1 MQKTFDFFI
10 PFNRFMNEQ
19 GELEHPLP
27 DWSRNR
33 ERLLQAYETM
43 VLIRNF
49 DQKMI
54 ALQRT
59 GKMGTYPSILG
70 QEAIG
75 VAIGQCMRDDDVLV
89 PYYRDLPAQYLR
101 GVRLVETMLYWGSD
115 ERGSCYQ
122 NCPEDLPNCVP
133 IATQLCHAAGVA
145 TTFKIRGEKRAAV
158 VTCGDGATSKGDFL
172 ETLNVAGVWQLPL
185 VIVVNNNQW
194 AISTPRQVQ
203 TAAQTIAQK
212 AIGAGIC
219 GIQVDGND
227 YFAVSD
233 AVQQALDKAHA
244 GKGATLIEAISYR
257 LGDHTTADDATRYR
271 HKDELK
277 AGWDREPIQRLRQYL
292 LRQQLW
298 SEAREK
304 ALQAKSAEIIDA
316 AVREYEAT
324 DPEPAES
331 MFDHLFAD
339 LPASLQEQ
347 RVEVRS
353 WSSPSGGHQQQPPA
367 DRHPSDNRH

>member
-10 PFNRFMNEQ
+10 PYNRFMNEQ
-19 GELEHPLP
+19 GKLEQALP
-27 DWSRNR
+27 EWSRDQ
-33 ERLLQAYETM
+33 ERLIEAYETM

-49 DQKMI
+49 DQKVV

-75 VAIGQCMRDDDVLV
+75 VAVGQTMRKDDVLI

-101 GVRLVETMLYWGSD
+101 GVRLVETLLYWGGD
-115 ERGSCYQ
+115 ERGSQYQ
-122 NCPEDLPNCVP
+122 HCPEDFPNCVP
-133 IATQLCHAAGVA
+133 ISTQMCHAAGVA
-145 TTFKIRGEKRAAV
+145 TAFKIRGEKRAAV

-172 ETLNVAGVWQLPL
+172 ESLNVAGVWQLPM

-194 AISTPRQVQ
+194 AISTPRKVQ
-203 TAAQTIAQK
+203 SAGQTIAQK
-212 AIGAGIC
+212 AIGAGIE

-227 YFAVSD
+227 YFAISD
-233 AVQQALDKAHA
+233 AVQHALEKAHA

-271 HKDELK
+271 SKEDLK
-277 AGWDREPIQRLRQYL
+277 AGWEKEPIQRLRHYL
-292 LRQQLW
+292 LSQNLW
-298 SEAREK
+298 SESQEK
-304 ALQAKSAEIIDA
+304 ELQNKSTKIIET
-316 AVREYEAT
+316 AVSDYLNT
-324 DPEPAES
+324 PPEPPES

-339 LPASLQEQ
+339 MPAPLIEQ
-347 RVEVRS
+347 RIDVKS
-353 WSSPSGGHQQQPPA
+353 LAGPGGTQQGS
-367 DRHPSDNRH
+367 H